1 LIMRVVGVD
10 IIRVHDKCD
19 EFYFNY
25 MCTS

>member
-1 LIMRVVGVD
+1 MRVVGVD